1 MVMKREK
8 VRKREKT
15 EGPTCRVYAPH
26 FIIDFSYSVPTVSK
40 QSFLLLRAVSVF
52 ICHFFLLERENFSA
66 RIAGIFTFFFF
77 YSVSFPHFISFFFC
91 YTKTKTSSSI
101 HIGTF
106 NFSDILSSFSINNL
120 WIFLILEFFHSSK
133 NKNNIHINQPPYPP
147 QKKNLYRVHKYKK
160 KDSTETFIKI
170 KPK

>member
-1 MVMKREK
+1 MFSLSFGEQSEIEKKKKGKGKVGAEVVEMVMKREK
-8 VRKREKT
+8 VRKREKK

-77 YSVSFPHFISFFFC
+77 LQCFFSPFHFLLLLL
-91 YTKTKTSSSI
+91 
-101 HIGTF
+101 H
-106 NFSDILSSFSINNL
+106 
-120 WIFLILEFFHSSK
+120 K
-133 NKNNIHINQPPYPP
+133 NKNFIIHTHWNFQFLRNFVIIF
-147 QKKNLYRVHKYKK
+147 H
-160 KDSTETFIKI
+160 
-170 KPK
+170 

>member
-1 MVMKREK
+1 MFSVSFGEQSEIEKKKGKGKVGVEVVEMVMKREK

-77 YSVSFPHFISFFFC
+77 TVFLFPISFP
-91 YTKTKTSSSI
+91 SSSATQKQKLHHPYTLELSISQKFCHHFPLIISGFFLFWNSFI
-101 HIGTF
+101 H
-106 NFSDILSSFSINNL
+106 
-120 WIFLILEFFHSSK
+120 
-133 NKNNIHINQPPYPP
+133 Q
-147 QKKNLYRVHKYKK
+147 
-160 KDSTETFIKI
+160 KI
-170 KPK
+170 KTIYI

>member
-1 MVMKREK
+1 MFSLSFGEQSEIEKKKKKKKGKGKVGAEVVVMVMKREK
-8 VRKREKT
+8 K

-52 ICHFFLLERENFSA
+52 FLPFFSSSRGEFLCKNCRDFY
-66 RIAGIFTFFFF
+66 FFFF

-106 NFSDILSSFSINNL
+106 NFSEILSSFSINNL

-133 NKNNIHINQPPYPP
+133 K
-147 QKKNLYRVHKYKK
+147 
-160 KDSTETFIKI
+160 
-170 KPK
+170 

>member
-8 VRKREKT
+8 K

-52 ICHFFLLERENFSA
+52 FLPFFSSSRGEFLCKNCRDFY
-66 RIAGIFTFFFF
+66 FFFF

-106 NFSDILSSFSINNL
+106 NFSEILSSFSINNL

-133 NKNNIHINQPPYPP
+133 NKNNIHINQPPYSP
-147 QKKNLYRVHKYKK
+147 QKKNLYHVHKYKT

-170 KPK
+170 KSNICC